1 MKELLKAIKTHL
13 QADTDLSYVRDG
25 DIYITSDENSIPA
38 ASMFPAIA
46 LKDGSVRNEQRLA
59 RNYLQ
64 DAEVRIT
71 VYQRIIKPEDS
82 IIGTH
87 GVLDMAS
94 DVIASLIDQKLN
106 LPCIQNAFPI
116 TEDPSQ
122 TIKDKEEMIQKKT
135 ITFSYTRHKSW

>member
-13 QADTDLSYVRDG
+13 QADANLSYIRDG
-25 DIYITSDENSIPA
+25 DIYITSDENLIPA
-38 ASMFPAIA
+38 ATMFPSIA
-46 LKDGSVRNEQRLA
+46 VKDGSISNEQRLA

-82 IIGTH
+82 IMGAR
-87 GVLDMAS
+87 GVLAMAS
-94 DVIASLIDQKLN
+94 DVIASLVDQKLD
-106 LPCIQNAFPI
+106 LPSVQNAFPI

-135 ITFSYTRHKSW
+135 VTFSYSRHKSW

>member
-13 QADTDLSYVRDG
+13 QADANLSYVRDG
-25 DIYITSDENSIPA
+25 DIFITSDENLIPA
-38 ASMFPAIA
+38 ATMFPAIA
-46 LKDGSVRNEQRLA
+46 VKDSSIRNEQRLA

-71 VYQRIIKPEDS
+71 VYQRIINPEDS
-82 IIGTH
+82 IMGAR
-87 GVLDMAS
+87 GVLSMAS

-106 LPCIQNAFPI
+106 LPGVQNVFPI

-122 TIKDKEEMIQKKT
+122 TIKDKEQMIQKKT